1 MAYNPN
7 NPNGQ
12 ATSANSAP
20 VVIASD
26 QSAVP
31 VSDNGGSLTVDGS
44 VTVSGTVTAN
54 AGTGTMNVSV
64 QNASI
69 PITDNGGSLTV
80 DGSVSVSNFPATQP
94 VSGTVTV
101 TQATAGNLNANVTV
115 QNASIPVTD
124 NGGSLTVDGTVAAT
138 QSGTWNINN
147 ISGTVSLPTGAA
159 TSANQS
165 TVITALQLLDDV
177 VATDGSAALTKL
189 YQVGGTDGTNA
200 QIISTNTSGHVNIA
214 DGGNSITV
222 DGTVAATQS
231 GTWNITNIT
240 GTVSLPTGAATAA
253 KQPALGTAG
262 TASADVI
269 TVQGIASMVALKVD
283 GSAVT
288 QPVSGTVTANAGT
301 GTMNVSVQN
310 ASIPVTDNGGSL
322 TVDGSVSVSNFPAT
336 QAVSATNL
344 DIRDLTATDVV
355 TVTGGAGQTT
365 DVKITLDSE
374 QVAISNFPATQTVSG
389 TVAATQSGTWSTRT
403 QDGAGNAVTS
413 RATGSSRPFDVAIV
427 DGSGN
432 QVTSFGGGTQYAD
445 GAAVAN
451 PTGTVAMG
459 SDGVNVFPILTDD
472 TGIVL
477 VNVTNTIPVNDNG
490 GSLTVDGSVS
500 VSNFPAT
507 QTVSGTVTIQDGG
520 NTITVDG
527 SVTADTELPT
537 AAALSDAAAN
547 PTTPTV
553 GAANL
558 GFNGTTWDRLK
569 SEGTNADG
577 EAVGTA
583 GSLSVCAHGEVYN
596 GTTWDRMRAASAL
609 DGTGAT
615 SHTGILGVLQ
625 VGKRFD
631 PANLGTA
638 VSSTSVVDVNGSNS
652 ITLAIETTTT
662 GTFVIE
668 GTADGINWGTPEVF
682 DAAADIWVSG
692 TSLTPTLGKVY
703 QVLCG
708 GFRSI
713 RIRTTAT
720 LGATVAHA
728 FNATMS
734 QAFLG
739 GIDTGAAP
747 HNFGYITFHKD
758 GEYSTTQTG
767 AALWTPTSG
776 KKFVVTDFTIS
787 TGGTT
792 SGIVTLWQG
801 ASGDTAYT
809 TGTDPALFRG
819 EFAPSATAKP
829 GIAKVLTV
837 PFVSTTADHVLK
849 VTTSAAMT
857 IYVQVN
863 GYEI

>member
-1 MAYNPN
+1 MAYIPS

-12 ATSANSAP
+12 ATMANSAP
-20 VVIASD
+20 VVIASN
-26 QSAVP
+26 QSGV
-31 VSDNGGSLTVDGS
+31 
-44 VTVSGTVTAN
+44 
-54 AGTGTMNVSV
+54 
-64 QNASI
+64 
-69 PITDNGGSLTV
+69 
-80 DGSVSVSNFPATQP
+80 
-94 VSGTVTV
+94 
-101 TQATAGNLNANVTV
+101 
-115 QNASIPVTD
+115 PVTD
-124 NGGSLTVDGTVAAT
+124 NGTTLSIDDGAGSITVDGTVAAT
-138 QSGTWNINN
+138 QSGTWNITN

-159 TSANQS
+159 TSANQ
-165 TVITALQLLDDV
+165 TTQITALQLLDNV
-177 VATDGSAALTKL
+177 VNTAGSSAVTSL
-189 YQVGGTDGTNA
+189 YQVGGTDGTLA
-200 QIISTNTSGHVNIA
+200 RILSTNASGHLNIA

-231 GTWNITNIT
+231 GAWNITNIT
-240 GTVSLPTGAATAA
+240 GTVSLPTGAATETTLSALNT
-253 KQPALGTAG
+253 KVPANL
-262 TASADVI
+262 
-269 TVQGIASMVALKVD
+269 
-283 GSAVT
+283 
-288 QPVSGTVTANAGT
+288 TVTA
-301 GTMNVSVQN
+301 
-310 ASIPVTDNGGSL
+310 
-322 TVDGSVSVSNFPAT
+322 
-336 QAVSATNL
+336 
-344 DIRDLTATDVV
+344 
-355 TVTGGAGQTT
+355 
-365 DVKITLDSE
+365 
-374 QVAISNFPATQTVSG
+374 
-389 TVAATQSGTWSTRT
+389 TRLL
-403 QDGAGNAVTS
+403 
-413 RATGSSRPFDVAIV
+413 V
-427 DGSGN
+427 DGSG
-432 QVTSFGGGTQYAD
+432 VTQ
-445 GAAVAN
+445 
-451 PTGTVAMG
+451 P
-459 SDGVNVFPILTDD
+459 
-472 TGIVL
+472 
-477 VNVTNTIPVNDNG
+477 
-490 GSLTVDGSVS
+490 
-500 VSNFPAT
+500 
-507 QTVSGTVTIQDGG
+507 VSGTVTIQDGG

-527 SVTADTELPT
+527 TVAATQSGTWSVRTQDGAGNAVTSRASGASRPFDVAIVDGSGNQITTFGGGTEYADGTTVATPTGSAILGWDGTAVQVIRTDASGVMAIQDNGGSITIDGTVTANAGTGTFNTSDANAVSQSTATAAQKGYLSLAGVTATLPTYTAGNTNAMTMTTTGLLRVDGSNVTQPVSGTVTADTELPT
-537 AAALSDAAAN
+537 AAALADAAAN

-583 GSLSVCAHGEVYN
+583 GSLSVCSHGEVYN
-596 GTTWDRMRAASAL
+596 GTAWDRMRAASAL

-625 VGKRFD
+625 PGKRFD

-638 VSSTSVVDVNGSNS
+638 VSSTSSVDVNGSNS

-662 GTFVIE
+662 GTYVIE
-668 GTADGINWGTPEVF
+668 ATGDGINWGNPEVF
-682 DAAADIWVSG
+682 DAGADIWVSG

-703 QVLCG
+703 QILCG
-708 GFRSI
+708 GYRAV

-747 HNFGYITFHKD
+747 HNFGYTTFHKD

-776 KKFVVTDFTIS
+776 KKFAVTDFTIS

-837 PFVSTTADHVLK
+837 PFVSTTADHILR